1 MPQTCTICRHPAR
14 DKIDEAFAAGTPY
27 RSIAKQY
34 GCSEPAMYRHTAEHI
49 AQAIKQAKVAQDE
62 TRAFDV
68 VKQLREINDV
78 ARAIM
83 HASLEAKK
91 NGTALFAIDRIQKQ
105 LELQAKLL
113 GDLNEAP
120 QVNVYITPE
129 WREIRA
135 TIVHALVPFPSARIA
150 VASALS
156 QLEAGRAGLN

>member
-1 MPQTCTICRHPAR
+1 MMTCTICRHPER
-14 DKIDEAFAAGTPY
+14 AAIESALVSGTPY
-27 RSIAKQY
+27 RNI
-34 GCSEPAMYRHTAEHI
+34 AEHYGVSLAAVGRHASEHV
-49 AQAIKQAKVAQDE
+49 AQAIKQSQDARDE
-62 TRAFDV
+62 ARAFDV

-135 TIVHALVPFPSARIA
+135 TIVHALVPFPDARIA
-150 VASALS
+150 VAGALS
-156 QLEAGRAGLN
+156 QLEMRKAVQA